1 MPPIHQDLAAGRW
14 FTLTLTEQLA
24 NIGSEAGR
32 TIRAAEAGDG
42 ERQERAFLRALEL
55 LDLTLADQRWRGRYK
70 EPCRLREVLCD
81 AFQGNNVYGTAFEW
95 LSRYFLEYGIAVRL
109 RR

>member
-1 MPPIHQDLAAGRW
+1 MSPIHQELARGRW

-24 NIGSEAGR
+24 NIGSEADR
-32 TIRAAEAGDG
+32 TIRAAEAGDKQ
-42 ERQERAFLRALEL
+42 RQERAFLRMLEL

-81 AFQGNNVYGTAFEW
+81 AFRGENVSRTACEW
-95 LSRYFLEYGIAVRL
+95 LSRYFLAFGIAA
-109 RR
+109 RRGR